1 MNKAGTENYYHY
13 NVNEGNIYRWIDGQM
28 VDSGETGYGVKR

>member
-13 NVNEGNIYRWIDGQM
+13 NVNEGNIFRWIDGRM
-28 VDSGETGYGVKR
+28 VDSGETGYGVK